1 MSFSPNIFKF
11 HVRHF
16 TFHRFNDLFK
26 KRYISIREEYGRMA
40 SALENISKAA
50 ELAGQRLK
58 QLEHE
63 KIVLD
68 QKKEVYTRY
77 A

>member
-1 MSFSPNIFKF
+1 
-11 HVRHF
+11 
-16 TFHRFNDLFK
+16 
-26 KRYISIREEYGRMA
+26 MA

-68 QKKEVYTRY
+68 QKKEVCPMFQLY
-77 A
+77 

>member
-1 MSFSPNIFKF
+1 
-11 HVRHF
+11 
-16 TFHRFNDLFK
+16 
-26 KRYISIREEYGRMA
+26 MA

-68 QKKEVYTRY
+68 QKKEVCPWWHDIRLKVAIIDQSPLFFLSKRPKVTSISNNIF
-77 A
+77 